1 MVDRVRLVAFDL
13 DGTLLRGETVCEA
26 LARGLGRIERMR
38 ELERATTPQELR
50 AAREEMAR
58 WYADASAEN
67 LTECLPSLSLAP
79 GVAAGFER
87 LRRHRIRT
95 AIVSITWEFAVEWY
109 AQILGVDHFVGT
121 GLSPGGRI
129 EHFWPEDKP
138 IWLEALAAHLA
149 LPMTQVAAVGD
160 SAGDIAMLNVV
171 GRPYFVGPTLPETL
185 RGRAEHCPGAGID
198 DLARRVFSSAPRRRS
213 VPHQ

>member
-58 WYADASAEN
+58 WYADASAES

-79 GVAAGFER
+79 GVAAGFEL

-95 AIVSITWEFAVEWY
+95 AIVSITWEFAVEWF
-109 AQILGVDHFVGT
+109 ARIFGADHFVGT
-121 GLSPGGRI
+121 RPCPGGRI

-138 IWLEALAAHLA
+138 GWLETLARRLA
-149 LPMTQVAAVGD
+149 VPISQVAAVGD
-160 SAGDIAMLNVV
+160 SAGDIVMLNMV
-171 GRPYFVGPTLPETL
+171 GRPYFVGPTLLETL

-198 DLARRVFSSAPRRRS
+198 DLARRVVSAAPRRHS